1 MRIMSSLKENFFVL
15 CEYNLRRS
23 EKNKENVVIINSI
36 SKCIHCF
43 KNDTHFK
50 FVNIKNGFF

>member
-1 MRIMSSLKENFFVL
+1 MSSLKENFFVL